1 MVEEYDMK
9 THDIIT
15 RKIKKP
21 STFKE
26 SKWEYEIGEAIEKSE
41 NEPILLK
48 SSNTVQIYKN
58 TADICK
64 KRCFGGISM
73 EDTESTLPY

>member
-9 THDIIT
+9 THQIIS

-26 SKWEYEIGEAIEKSE
+26 TKWEYEIGDGYEKAGE
-41 NEPILLK
+41 EPILMK
-48 SSNTVQIYKN
+48 SSNAVIM
-58 TADICK
+58 
-64 KRCFGGISM
+64 ISIQPIFVRK
-73 EDTESTLPY
+73 DAL

>member
-9 THDIIT
+9 THEIIN

-26 SKWEYEIGEAIEKSE
+26 SKWEYEIGDGFEKKDD
-41 NEPILLK
+41 EPILMK
-48 SSNTVQIYKN
+48 SSATVI
-58 TADICK
+58 
-64 KRCFGGISM
+64 
-73 EDTESTLPY
+73 LP